1 MTFSPLYLLSSVVA
15 SLSSYPGSLHRLRIH
30 YASAGLRIP
39 LEACSQTMAQGIM
52 QPLPGT
58 IDAPN
63 PEVMMD
69 GLPRRELVWQQTP
82 STATTD
88 DVEDGV
94 KDLSRKECL
103 SVFW

>member
-1 MTFSPLYLLSSVVA
+1 
-15 SLSSYPGSLHRLRIH
+15 
-30 YASAGLRIP
+30 
-39 LEACSQTMAQGIM
+39 MAQGIM

-63 PEVMMD
+63 IPEVMMD
-69 GLPRRELVWQQTP
+69 GLPRRELMWQQTP

-94 KDLSRKECL
+94 EDLA
-103 SVFW
+103 